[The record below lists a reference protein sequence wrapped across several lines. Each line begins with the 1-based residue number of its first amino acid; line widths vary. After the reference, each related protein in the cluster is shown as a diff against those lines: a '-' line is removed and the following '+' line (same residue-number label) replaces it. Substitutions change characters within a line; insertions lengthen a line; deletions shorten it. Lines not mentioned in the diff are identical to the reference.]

1 MDSLSAENF
10 EEQQMLT
17 VLQTLA
23 APMKED
29 NTMQINTVERKLRH
43 RKRDGEILGWPSSQ
57 MEVKFRSSFSS
68 LLVF

>member
-10 EEQQMLT
+10 EEQQMLN

-29 NTMQINTVERKLRH
+29 NIMQTNTVERKLRH
-43 RKRDGEILGWPSSQ
+43 RKRDGEILGWPGSH
-57 MEVKFRSSFSS
+57 MEVKFR
-68 LLVF
+68 

>member
-10 EEQQMLT
+10 EEQQMLN

-29 NTMQINTVERKLRH
+29 NIMQINTVERKLRH
-43 RKRDGEILGWPSSQ
+43 RKRDGEILRWPGSQ
-57 MEVKFRSSFSS
+57 MKVKFRSSFSS